1 MSRISSHSFK
11 VNANQE
17 QIVDVGTFTA
27 NVTVEQPIHNQLNC
41 NANMQQGDTDV
52 GSGNKLYV
60 QSNLAGDFLV
70 DANMQQGDS
79 DVSASNKLHTQST
92 AADDFLVNANVQQ
105 GDADVSGSNKLH
117 VQSSSADDFA
127 VNANLQVGD
136 ADVSTTNRVPV
147 NATHDVQGS
156 QGNLDSA
163 SSVSN
168 GSTSTAI
175 DVSESKNQAIYGN
188 TTDLI
193 NRIDIEVSANN
204 SNYYPITFSIYPDSS
219 TGDFYQKLDNNAV
232 KYIRLKYNGTATV
245 TATLTHA

>member
-27 NVTVEQPIHNQLNC
+27 NVTVEQPDHDKLNT
-41 NANMQQGDTDV
+41 NANVQQGDIDV

-60 QSNLAGDFLV
+60 QSNTASDFLV
-70 DANMQQGDS
+70 DANVQQGDL
-79 DVSASNKLHTQST
+79 DVSGSNKLHTQST
-92 AADDFLVNANVQQ
+92 LADDFLVNANVQQ
-105 GDADVSGSNKLH
+105 GDSDVSISNKLH
-117 VQSSSADDFA
+117 AQSTSADDFL

-136 ADVSTTNRVPV
+136 SDVSNTNRVPV

-156 QGNLDSA
+156 QGNMNSSSA
-163 SSVSN
+163 VIS
-168 GSTSTAI
+168 GDFSTAI
-175 DVSESKNQAIYGN
+175 DVAESKSQAIYGN
-188 TTDLI
+188 TTDTI
-193 NRIDIEVSANN
+193 NSIDIQVSADNT
-204 SNYYPITFSIYPDSS
+204 NYYPINFQIYPDSS
-219 TGDFYQKLDNNAV
+219 SGDFYQKLDNNAV

>member
-41 NANMQQGDTDV
+41 NANVQQGDIDV
-52 GSGNKLYV
+52 GSSNKLYV
-60 QSNLAGDFLV
+60 QSNTAGDFLV
-70 DANMQQGDS
+70 DANM
-79 DVSASNKLHTQST
+79 
-92 AADDFLVNANVQQ
+92 QQ

-136 ADVSTTNRVPV
+136 SDVSSTNRVPV
-147 NATHDVQGS
+147 NSTHDVQGS
-156 QGNLDSA
+156 QGNMNSA
-163 SSVSN
+163 SSVSP
-168 GSTSTAI
+168 GSTSNAI

-188 TTDLI
+188 TTDLT
-193 NRIDIEVSANN
+193 NYIDIEVSADNT
-204 SNYYPITFSIYPDSS
+204 NYYPITFQIYPDSS
-219 TGDFYQKLDNNAV
+219 TGNFYQKLDNNAV
-232 KYIRLKYNGTATV
+232 KHIRLKYSGTATV